1 MLKIGNKEYKF
12 KKDAI
17 AHYRKMLNSYD
28 FGQSLNDADF
38 DDIIDLMNYDYLN
51 YLAEQ
56 KTSENVREHNIN
68 NETEI
73 DSNFIPSLPLVEN
86 NDNIED
92 DTITLEIKKSQKR
105 LAELYNL
112 SETTFKDI
120 TFSGCTTERELF
132 ISILQH
138 KTPLDVFKS
147 IGEMY
152 DWKSEQIYA
161 YKSDEIYIK
170 DIKVVKRIPY
180 STKCFEIFYSD
191 DTSYYISYLMII
203 NNSDYYTPENKF
215 RISCRNSIRNDIRM
229 VKQEY
234 FDENSEKGR
243 VKCQETG
250 KLSKWEELVIDHR
263 QPNTFSVIVDR
274 FKEVYSI
281 ELDKIEYT
289 LDDQGYMVFKEDNL
303 TEQFRKY
310 HKEKAN
316 LRIVRE
322 ECNLSRTGLARIKR
336 TSRDLAVKCNIYMNY
351 KMPACNN

>member
-17 AHYRKMLNSYD
+17 AHYRKILNSYD
-28 FGQSLNDADF
+28 FEQSLNDADF
-38 DDIIDLMNYDYLN
+38 DDIMDLMNYDYLN
-51 YLAEQ
+51 YLVEQ
-56 KTSENVREHNIN
+56 EMSENDREEEFN

-73 DSNFIPSLPLVEN
+73 INTSVSFSEN
-86 NDNIED
+86 SDNIED
-92 DTITLEIKKSQKR
+92 DAITLEIKKSQER

-120 TFSGCTTERELF
+120 TFSGCATERELF

-152 DWKSEQIYA
+152 DWKAEQIYA
-161 YKSDEIYIK
+161 YKKNEIYIK

-191 DTSYYISYLMII
+191 DTSCYISYLMII
-203 NNSDYYTPENKF
+203 KNSDYYTPENKF
-215 RISCRNSIRNDIRM
+215 RISCRNSIRSDIRM

-234 FDENSEKGR
+234 FDKNSVKGR

-263 QPNTFSVIVDR
+263 QPNTFSIIVDR

-281 ELDKIEYT
+281 ELDIIEYT
-289 LDDQGYMVFKEDNL
+289 SDDQGYMVFKDDNL
-303 TEQFRKY
+303 TEQFRQY
-310 HKEKAN
+310 HKERAN

-322 ECNLSRTGLARIKR
+322 ESNLSRTGLARIKR
-336 TSRDLAVKCNIYMNY
+336 TPKDLTIK
-351 KMPACNN
+351 